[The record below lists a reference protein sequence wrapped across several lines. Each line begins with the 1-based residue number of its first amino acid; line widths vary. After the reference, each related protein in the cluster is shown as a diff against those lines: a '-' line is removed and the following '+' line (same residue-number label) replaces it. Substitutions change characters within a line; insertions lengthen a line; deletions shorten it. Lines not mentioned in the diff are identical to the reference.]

1 MKRFK
6 HILCVITTPAT
17 GRALLERALGLAEV
31 NQAHLTVVTV
41 AERISIGMGMP
52 EGGPISDGLQEAV
65 LESARRRIEDAV
77 APFRKRCEIETRVLQ
92 GSLFLE
98 VIREVLREGHD
109 LVIKSAEDPEWLDRL
124 LGSEDMHLLRKCP
137 CPVWLVKPGAAV
149 KHRSI
154 VAAVDLDDA
163 HEEDELR
170 TRHRLNMD
178 ILEMASSLALA
189 NFCELHVIH
198 AWEVI
203 GETSMRDGF
212 IRLPEARVDDYVH
225 QVKQRRETEMARL
238 LSELNDRPGDGVLDC
253 IDYTAHLVK
262 GSPRKIIPA
271 VTKTVQA
278 DMVVMGTVARTGV
291 PGFITGNTAEMI
303 LAQIDSSVLAI
314 KPRGFQTPVTLDAA
328 DD

>member
-6 HILCVITTPAT
+6 HILCVITSPETSAP
-17 GRALLERALGLAEV
+17 LLERALELATV
-31 NQAHLTVVTV
+31 NQARLTAVAV

-52 EGGPISDGLQEAV
+52 DGGPISGGLQEAV
-65 LESARRRIEDAV
+65 LESAQHRLDEAI
-77 APFRKRCEIETRVLQ
+77 APFRKRQDIESRVLL
-92 GSLFLE
+92 GPLFLE
-98 VIREVLREGHD
+98 VIREVLRDGHD
-109 LVIKSAEDPEWLDRL
+109 LVMKPAENPEWLDRL

-137 CPVWLVKPGAAV
+137 CPVWLVKPGAAG
-149 KHRSI
+149 KFRSI

-163 HEEDELR
+163 HDEDELQ

-178 ILEMASSLALA
+178 ILELASSLALA
-189 NFCELHVIH
+189 NFCELHVVH

-212 IRLPEARVDDYVH
+212 IRLPEARVDAYVH
-225 QVKQRRETEMARL
+225 QVRERREAAMARL
-238 LSELNDRPGDGVLDC
+238 LEALNERPGERVLDC
-253 IDYTAHLVK
+253 IEYTVHLVK

-271 VTKTVQA
+271 ISRQVRA

-303 LAQIDSSVLAI
+303 LAQIESSVLAI
-314 KPRGFQTPVTLDAA
+314 KPRGFLTPVTLAPGVE
-328 DD
+328 

>member
-6 HILCVITTPAT
+6 HILCVLTTPAT
-17 GRALLERALGLAEV
+17 GQALLERATGLAEV
-31 NQAHLTVVTV
+31 NQARLTVATV

-52 EGGPISDGLQEAV
+52 EGGPISGDLQAAV
-65 LESARRRIEDAV
+65 VASAKRRLEETI
-77 APFRKRCEIETRVLQ
+77 APFRKRIRMESRVLQ

-98 VIREVLREGHD
+98 VIREVLRDGHD

-137 CPVWLVKPGAAV
+137 CPVWLVKPGAAR

-163 HEEDELR
+163 HEESELQ

-189 NFCELHVIH
+189 NFCELHVVH
-198 AWEVI
+198 AWEVV

-212 IRLPEARVDDYVH
+212 IRLPEAKVDAYVH
-225 QVKQRRETEMARL
+225 LVKRRRESAMARL
-238 LSELNDRPGDGVLDC
+238 LEELNDQPGNGVLDC
-253 IDYTAHLVK
+253 IEYTVHLVK
-262 GSPRKIIPA
+262 GSPRKIIPS
-271 VTKTVQA
+271 VSRTVRA

-303 LAQIDSSVLAI
+303 LAQIESSVLAI
-314 KPRGFQTPVTLDAA
+314 KPRGFRTPVTLEAEED
-328 DD
+328 